1 METKKKPDDIPY
13 QMCTK
18 TVMDT
23 TDPDIVFDE
32 NGVCNHYHYF
42 QKEIKHL
49 LENTAVKK
57 TAKEKLIHEIKAA
70 GKGKEYD
77 CVIGVS
83 GGVDSSYLAYHLKK
97 LEGLR
102 PLAVH

>member
-1 METKKKPDDIPY
+1 METKKKPNDIPY

-42 QKEIKHL
+42 QKEIKHSSRKYRR
-49 LENTAVKK
+49 KK
-57 TAKEKLIHEIKAA
+57 DSKEKLIREIKAA

-77 CVIGVS
+77 CV
-83 GGVDSSYLAYHLKK
+83 
-97 LEGLR
+97 
-102 PLAVH
+102 